1 MDSSAAT
8 AGEATTENATLAITP
23 RTATPTRI
31 SGSRLGRIAEQRVD
45 ERLGLEGCEVV
56 GTFAQPDQLDRDS
69 QLALDGDDDAALGGA
84 VELGQHDAGDV
95 DDLGEHPSLN
105 QAVLTRGRIEDEE
118 HLVDRAAPL
127 DDALDLAELVH
138 QALLGVQP
146 AGGVDQD
153 RVCALLDACL
163 DRVERDARGI
173 GAFRAADD
181 RRADTVRPGGEL

>member
-1 MDSSAAT
+1 MAVTPLESSRVATTVTGYIAAPVTSPSMVSCWPTIGLAVETFADMDSSAAP
-8 AGEATTENATLAITP
+8 AGEATTENARLAITP
-23 RTATPTRI
+23 RTATRTRM
-31 SGSRLGRIAEQRVD
+31 SGSRLGRISEQRVD
-45 ERLGLEGCEVV
+45 ERLGLEGGEVV

-95 DDLGEHPSLN
+95 DDLSEHPRLD
-105 QAVLTRGRIEDEE
+105 QAVLTRRRIEHEE

-146 AGGVDQD
+146 A
-153 RVCALLDACL
+153 
-163 DRVERDARGI
+163 
-173 GAFRAADD
+173 
-181 RRADTVRPGGEL
+181 